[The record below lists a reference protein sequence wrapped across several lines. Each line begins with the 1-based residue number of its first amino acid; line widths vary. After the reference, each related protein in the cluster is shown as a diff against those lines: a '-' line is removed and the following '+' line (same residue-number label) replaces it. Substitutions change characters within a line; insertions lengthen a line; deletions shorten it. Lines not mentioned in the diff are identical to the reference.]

1 MIAAEL
7 LSAESLELGWAIY
20 APLLL
25 LAAWRAPWVEL
36 VSDTRR
42 QHLVFGTMLGLFL
55 LWLVRRDFESGL
67 SFHFIGM
74 TAVTLLLDWPLAI
87 VVGLVAQLGLCLLG
101 RQDWLAIGVNGVLLV
116 AIPAL
121 IAELAALFV
130 EKRQPRNL
138 FVYIFCCGFFPAA
151 LTAVVVLLLGLGV
164 VWIDGLFP
172 MPPWLEDFAGYLW
185 LIMFPEA
192 FINGTVITGLVVY
205 YQVAGNLQSHALPAG
220 ALEGRRAQ
228 ALMTSHSPGS
238 WRAAADLRQCFGRSW
253 PRSCRFPR

>member
-1 MIAAEL
+1 
-7 LSAESLELGWAIY
+7 
-20 APLLL
+20 
-25 LAAWRAPWVEL
+25 APWVEL

-87 VVGLVAQLGLCLLG
+87 VVGLVA
-101 RQDWLAIGVNGVLLV
+101 
-116 AIPAL
+116 IPAL

-130 EKRQPRNL
+130 ERRQPRNL

-205 YQVAGNLQSHALPAG
+205 YPEWLETFNRTRYLQAPWKD
-220 ALEGRRAQ
+220 EERK
-228 ALMTSHSPGS
+228 P
-238 WRAAADLRQCFGRSW
+238 
-253 PRSCRFPR
+253 

>member
-87 VVGLVAQLGLCLLG
+87 VVGLVAQLGCACSAA
-101 RQDWLAIGVNGVLLV
+101 RIGWRS
-116 AIPAL
+116 ASTACCWW
-121 IAELAALFV
+121 
-130 EKRQPRNL
+130 RSPR
-138 FVYIFCCGFFPAA
+138 
-151 LTAVVVLLLGLGV
+151 
-164 VWIDGLFP
+164 
-172 MPPWLEDFAGYLW
+172 
-185 LIMFPEA
+185 
-192 FINGTVITGLVVY
+192 
-205 YQVAGNLQSHALPAG
+205 
-220 ALEGRRAQ
+220 
-228 ALMTSHSPGS
+228 
-238 WRAAADLRQCFGRSW
+238 
-253 PRSCRFPR
+253 